1 MPIEQLIMS
10 AMAVLMLTAALTG
23 TTAMANPFRGADPD
37 RESHT
42 SGTQVPARTEKVE
55 CLIEQIDLKELKL
68 TGRVEDVS
76 TVFKVVPQVRV
87 MKDQRPAK
95 LESLARGDF
104 ATLTLASAGS
114 HVVVRID
121 AMSSR

>member
-1 MPIEQLIMS
+1 MPIEQLVMS
-10 AMAVLMLTAALTG
+10 AMAVLMLTAALMG
-23 TTAMANPFRGADPD
+23 TTAMANPFRGAGPD
-37 RESHT
+37 RESRT
-42 SGTQVPARTEKVE
+42 TGTQAPARSEKVE
-55 CLIEQIDLKELKL
+55 CIIERIEFKELKL

-87 MKDQRPAK
+87 IKDQRPAK

-114 HVVVRID
+114 DVVVRID